1 MKNKRLFNDSE
12 TYHRLF
18 VALKIPNNVLQR
30 IESINQYIDDR
41 FVKKVK
47 SRSFHLTLHFCG
59 ETKIWQAKILHS
71 ELINNLGRLSPLKLK
86 LGVIGSFTKPSNA
99 KIIWLGLNGD
109 LPELNYIQSQISKSA
124 IELGLGINP
133 PKFMPH
139 ITLARIKNGHKLKQN
154 EVLLKDIGIVE
165 KSILG
170 FPEFEIKSISIIN
183 SVHSKN
189 GYQYSEIGS
198 IYLENQTC

>member
-1 MKNKRLFNDSE
+1 MR
-12 TYHRLF
+12 
-18 VALKIPNNVLQR
+18 
-30 IESINQYIDDR
+30 
-41 FVKKVK
+41 
-47 SRSFHLTLHFCG
+47 
-59 ETKIWQAKILHS
+59 ETKIWQAKFLHS
-71 ELINNLGRLSPLKLK
+71 ELINNLGRLSTLKS
-86 LGVIGSFTKPSNA
+86 GVISSFPKPSNA
-99 KIIWLGLNGD
+99 KVIWLGLNGN
-109 LPELNYIQSQISKSA
+109 LSELNYIQSPISKSA

-154 EVLLKDIGIVE
+154 EVLLKDIGFVE
-165 KSILG
+165 KSILD

>member
-12 TYHRLF
+12 TYHRVF

-30 IESINQYIDDR
+30 IESINRYIDGR
-41 FVKKVK
+41 LVKKVK
-47 SRSFHLTLHFCG
+47 SKSCHSTLQFWG
-59 ETKIWQAKILHS
+59 ETKIWHSKILHS
-71 ELINNLGRLSPLKLK
+71 DLINHLGQLSSLK
-86 LGVIGSFTKPSNA
+86 LGVIGSFPKPSNA
-99 KIIWLGLNGD
+99 KIIWLGLNGN

-124 IELGLGINP
+124 IQLGLGINP
-133 PKFMPH
+133 TKFMPH

-165 KSILG
+165 KSILN

>member
-1 MKNKRLFNDSE
+1 M
-12 TYHRLF
+12 
-18 VALKIPNNVLQR
+18 
-30 IESINQYIDDR
+30 
-41 FVKKVK
+41 
-47 SRSFHLTLHFCG
+47 HFCG
-59 ETKIWQAKILHS
+59 ETKIWQSKILHS
-71 ELINNLGRLSPLKLK
+71 DLINHLGQLSPLK
-86 LGVIGSFTKPSNA
+86 LGVIGSFPKPSNA
-99 KIIWLGLNGD
+99 KIIWLGLNGN

-165 KSILG
+165 KSILD

-183 SVHSKN
+183 SVHSKMGAN
-189 GYQYSEIGS
+189 IVKLGQYI
-198 IYLENQTC
+198 